1 MKDERFKV
9 SFMITSELLTSD
21 LDLSNRKMPSVTI
34 SYAYKAIASYYKYKI
49 PFFVVHLLDVY
60 YNAFSIIGVYVLY

>member
-34 SYAYKAIASYYKYKI
+34 S
-49 PFFVVHLLDVY
+49 
-60 YNAFSIIGVYVLY
+60 